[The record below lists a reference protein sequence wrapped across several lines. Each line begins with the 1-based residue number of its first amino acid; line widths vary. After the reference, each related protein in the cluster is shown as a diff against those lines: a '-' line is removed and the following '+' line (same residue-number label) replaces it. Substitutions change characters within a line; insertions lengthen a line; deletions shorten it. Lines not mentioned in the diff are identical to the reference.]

1 MVCKSCGKE
10 VERVSDAGFCSN
22 GICSIMEQGY
32 LLGLQD
38 VTAHLAEQARLA
50 QRVGPISV
58 DENGGP
64 RREKQRRSVVNS
76 KTAMQDNALQTESH
90 GQAPRPWP

>member
-1 MVCKSCGKE
+1 MICKGCGQE
-10 VERVSDAGFCSN
+10 ADRLSDAGFCSN

-38 VTAHLAEQARLA
+38 VTAHLAEQARVS

-58 DENGGP
+58 DENGEP
-64 RREKQRRSVVNS
+64 RRESQRRLVNS
-76 KTAMQDNALQTESH
+76 KVVVQDDVAQDEGNQRV
-90 GQAPRPWP
+90 PRPWP

>member
-1 MVCKSCGKE
+1 MICKGCCQE
-10 VERVSDAGFCSN
+10 AERLSDAGFCSN

-38 VTAHLAEQARLA
+38 VTAHLAEQARVS

-58 DENGGP
+58 DENGEP
-64 RREKQRRSVVNS
+64 RRESQRRLVNS
-76 KTAMQDNALQTESH
+76 KTAMPEDLAQGERNQRT
-90 GQAPRPWP
+90 PRPWP

>member
-1 MVCKSCGKE
+1 MICKGCGKE
-10 VERVSDAGFCSN
+10 EGVSDAGFCSN

-50 QRVGPISV
+50 QRAGPVSV
-58 DENGGP
+58 DENGEP
-64 RREKQRRSVVNS
+64 RRESAKRSLVNPTTGVPGDVAQQEGNRRS
-76 KTAMQDNALQTESH
+76 
-90 GQAPRPWP
+90 PRPWP